1 MDAIISAM
9 QAAVMSINDVLE
21 ELREAE
27 DELMEN
33 TEEHQT
39 RS

>member
-1 MDAIISAM
+1 MIFAM
-9 QAAVMSINDVLE
+9 QAAVTSINDVLE

-33 TEEHQT
+33 AED
-39 RS
+39 